1 MHRHLILKTATFG
14 LMLGLSA
21 AASAADLPPDEA
33 PRIIYSKAATSYA
46 WSWTGFYVGAN
57 AGAAFSDLKVTD
69 VGNSSNG
76 AFSNG
81 GTAGQTF
88 SLNSINFLGGAQ
100 AGYNYQIG
108 IGFVGVEGD
117 LGYMGFHGG
126 VVDPGTNS
134 STVVGVNNGLYGD
147 VTGRG
152 GFALGPTLIYAKGGW
167 AAFDGQD
174 TFNTGSTQFRSSTS
188 TGMFNGWT
196 GGGGLEYAMSPEWTI
211 KAEYLHFDFGSQT
224 FDVLSTM
231 AGTFPFTE
239 KLTADTVKLG
249 INYRFNWM
257 R

>member
-1 MHRHLILKTATFG
+1 MHRYLVLKTATLC

-33 PRIIYSKAATSYA
+33 PRIIYSKAATSYV

-69 VGNSSNG
+69 VGNSSG
-76 AFSNG
+76 SFAFG
-81 GTAGQTF
+81 GTRGQTF
-88 SLNSINFLGGAQ
+88 SLNNINFLGGLQ
-100 AGYNYQIG
+100 GGYNYQIG

-117 LGYMGFHGG
+117 LGYMGFHGS

-134 STVVGVNNGLYGD
+134 STAVGVNNGLYGD
-147 VTGRG
+147 VTGRA
-152 GFALGPTLIYAKGGW
+152 GFAFGPTLVYGKGGW
-167 AAFDGQD
+167 AFFDGKD
-174 TFNTGSTQFRSSTS
+174 TFNTASAAFTSMTS
-188 TGMFNGWT
+188 TGMFDGWT

-211 KAEYLHFDFGSQT
+211 KAEYLHFDFGSQA
-224 FDVLSTM
+224 FNVQAA

-239 KLTADTVKLG
+239 KLTADTVKVG